1 MIVRHH
7 QSLVEQSEAHYSDC
21 EQYRYLLRRR
31 WGEGPRWLFVMLNP
45 STATELANDPTVA
58 RCQTRAMRAG
68 AGAMSVCNLFALRS
82 TDPKALRRVA
92 DPVGSANDP
101 TIAAEVLLA
110 DQVICAWGADPAIGE
125 RGRQVLDLVR
135 RSGRQPQA
143 LQLNRDGSPKHPLY
157 VAYAAEPS
165 PIPD

>member
-7 QSLVEQSEAHYSDC
+7 QSLAERSEAHYSDC
-21 EQYRYLLRRR
+21 ERYRYLLRRH

-58 RCQTRAMRAG
+58 RCQTRAVRAG

-82 TDPKALRRVA
+82 TDPKALRRCD
-92 DPVGSANDP
+92 DPVGEANDA

-110 DQVICAWGADPAIGE
+110 DRIVCAWGADLAIGE
-125 RGRQVLDLVR
+125 RGRSVVELIR
-135 RSGRQPQA
+135 RSGRQPLA

-157 VAYAAEPS
+157 VAYAAEPQ
-165 PIPD
+165 PMP